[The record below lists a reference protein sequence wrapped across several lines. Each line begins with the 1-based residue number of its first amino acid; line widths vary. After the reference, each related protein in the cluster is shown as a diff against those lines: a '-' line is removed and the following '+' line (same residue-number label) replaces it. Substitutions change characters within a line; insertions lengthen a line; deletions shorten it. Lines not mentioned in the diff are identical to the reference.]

1 MQRSLCSGMPI
12 VKMPTSSRWMCG
24 VWLENHSVYSSV
36 PGLNQ
41 PILLAV
47 SSKGR
52 GQLNSGTLT
61 LKFDS
66 TRFKVASV
74 RPGTLLSDK
83 GSVVHQVTKDVLRIT
98 ISDAGKKSLAE
109 AGSLLI
115 VELVP
120 IAIGDSQIT
129 LQEAESSFQLVDGL
143 AVKFVASAVK
153 LPVVK

>member
-1 MQRSLCSGMPI
+1 MTLTPQQ
-12 VKMPTSSRWMCG
+12 PTAQ
-24 VWLENHSVYSSV
+24 
-36 PGLNQ
+36 LNQ

-74 RPGTLLSDK
+74 RPGTLLGDK

-120 IAIGDSQIT
+120 IAVGDSQIT
-129 LQEAESSFQLVDGL
+129 LNEAESSFELAEGS
-143 AVKFVASAVK
+143 AVKFVAPAVK